1 MRVTGG
7 RSCEKTV
14 DDSRAGEVC
23 DGSRRSAADEESSRR
38 GRSAIFASDFFE
50 ASLFCLVSPP
60 IDHSSHLSAR
70 VGMSVSH
77 PAAFLL
83 ENPTKLY
90 RDCLR
95 LADFL
100 ARKQGFPR
108 QALRAQVTAPW
119 RTNQHETDPE
129 TIMRHRE
136 AAVRGLSN
144 YMMYEASKGVLDG
157 KPNFVPED
165 EKEGSGDGKEGG
177 SSAR

>member
-144 YMMYEASKGVLDG
+144 YMMYEASKGTLDG
-157 KPNFVPED
+157 APTFVAVDD
-165 EKEGSGDGKEGG
+165 EGVGGGSDGG
-177 SSAR
+177 SSK